1 MNEQLLKTSGDDVLS
16 SRKKRRKTSL
26 YVRGLIQ
33 LNKPPVNFKRKN
45 NNIFFHANI
54 RTLGHFIC
62 VFAFCNFLQEFSLSK
77 NNNFY
82 ELSKSWDP
90 IEKRSYG

>member
-82 ELSKSWDP
+82 VLSKS
-90 IEKRSYG
+90 